1 MEEKKKEIF
10 MTIKSLINLFLEDL
24 EKDERINRIY
34 LRFKEPLK
42 VNKDD
47 YKMLGNPDQTEKI
60 YPDEDRY
67 EDWFFRDSKKKKLKI
82 YYFKYCED
90 GDIFIKDIEGWKEA

>member
-1 MEEKKKEIF
+1 MSEVENEEIA
-10 MTIKSLINLFLEDL
+10 MNIKNLVRLFLEDK
-24 EKDERINRIY
+24 EISRIY
-34 LRFKEPLK
+34 IKFKEPLK
-42 VNKDD
+42 IRRED
-47 YKMLGNPDQTEKI
+47 YEMLGKPDQSEKI

-90 GDIFIKDIEGWKEA
+90 GDVFIKDIQGWKEA